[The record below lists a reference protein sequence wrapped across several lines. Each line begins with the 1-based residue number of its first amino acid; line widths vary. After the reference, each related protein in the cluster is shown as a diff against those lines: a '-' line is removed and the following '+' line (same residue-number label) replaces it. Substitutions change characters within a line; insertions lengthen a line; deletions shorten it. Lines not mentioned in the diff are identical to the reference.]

1 MSDQAQAWSRAAAD
15 YESVFV
21 DPYLPEVDNPLNG
34 ALSALADRSRTAADL
49 GCGTGP
55 LVRELAA
62 RFQWVHAI
70 DFAPG
75 MLERARARAAE
86 LNNVEFWQR
95 CFTDLRE
102 LRGHIDV
109 ACAINSLVMPDL
121 DELERSLRAVRRL
134 LKPGGRF
141 LGIVPAIDGVHYL
154 TTLLRDRARK
164 LGKSR
169 DEARQNAARHAE
181 HELYDFAFGDFH
193 YQGLRQHFW
202 QPFEVRYRLHR
213 AGFRCLR
220 LARVSLSWVQFG
232 CGRELD
238 RYPPPWDWFFEATPR
253 LRSRPA

>member
-1 MSDQAQAWSRAAAD
+1 MSDQAQAWSRAAVD

-21 DPYLPEVDNPLNG
+21 DPYLPEVNSPLTG
-34 ALSALADRSRTAADL
+34 ALTTLADRDRTAADL

-55 LVRELAA
+55 LLPVLAGQ
-62 RFQWVHAI
+62 FQWVHAV

-75 MLERARARAAE
+75 MLERARARVQG
-86 LNNVEFWQR
+86 LGNVEFWQR
-95 CFTDLRE
+95 RLTDLRE

-109 ACAINSLVMPDL
+109 ACAVNSLVMPDV
-121 DELERSLRAVRRL
+121 DELEKSLRAVRRL

-141 LGIVPAIDGVHYL
+141 LGIVPAMDGVHYL

-164 LGKSR
+164 LGMPN
-169 DEARQNAARHAE
+169 DQARQNAAEYAE

-193 YQGLRQHFW
+193 YQGLHQHFW
-202 QPFEVRYRLHR
+202 QPFEVRYRLRR

-220 LARVSLSWVQFG
+220 LARVNLTWTQFG
-232 CGRELD
+232 CARDLG

-253 LRSRPA
+253 R